1 MTKIIITILAL
12 VTMSVMLVAQQAEQ
26 NNPPMDH
33 STHMRSQQNNP
44 QMAPQHSPMHHQM
57 RLQRQRPGMNQ
68 MMGECSEMNLNE
80 EQKTRM
86 TELRNRFQQA
96 KNTFHAEIQ
105 NLKIDLKAALAQD
118 NFDQAKTIVRQMGS
132 KRTQFE
138 EARISH
144 MQAVMG
150 LLDAEQKVMAR
161 RMFEMRDR
169 QDRMGSRRNHQGGQD
184 CQMMQGGMRQHRGM
198 QGGQGCQMMQ
208 GGMRQHRGMQGGQG
222 CQMEQGHMGQG
233 QRMQDGQPYCE
244 DHQPRQ
250 QQRSRAPQHR

>member
-1 MTKIIITILAL
+1 MKSKKPDDRA
-12 VTMSVMLVAQQAEQ
+12 
-26 NNPPMDH
+26 
-33 STHMRSQQNNP
+33 SQ
-44 QMAPQHSPMHHQM
+44 
-57 RLQRQRPGMNQ
+57 
-68 MMGECSEMNLNE
+68 
-80 EQKTRM
+80 
-86 TELRNRFQQA
+86 RFQQA

-161 RMFEMRDR
+161 RMFEMRER
-169 QDRMGSRRNHQGGQD
+169 PERMQSRRNHQGEQN
-184 CQMMQGGMRQHRGM
+184 CPMMQGGMRQHRGM
-198 QGGQGCQMMQ
+198 QDGQGCQMMQ

-222 CQMEQGHMGQG
+222 CQMGQGGMGQ
-233 QRMQDGQPYCE
+233 QRNRQNPEANCE